1 MSLSATSTRIPGVR
15 ISRPASL
22 RGDRRHY
29 RQASSG
35 GYEGPY
41 PPDARRQRLARPRG
55 RRFKREGIRNTRA
68 ARVVV
73 FRRGDVGYG
82 GESPEDFWGALRG
95 VWLDPVRF
103 FRALDPRGGAI
114 RPAIFAFVVLY
125 LNLLFEAALQMLW
138 LREFN
143 YAMIYAPFLGLVV
156 AIVLAPLLVAGL
168 AIVVLFILGGGKLSH
183 GGFGPLFRS
192 LGYASG
198 IGLALWIP
206 LA

>member
-1 MSLSATSTRIPGVR
+1 M
-15 ISRPASL
+15 
-22 RGDRRHY
+22 
-29 RQASSG
+29 
-35 GYEGPY
+35 
-41 PPDARRQRLARPRG
+41 
-55 RRFKREGIRNTRA
+55 
-68 ARVVV
+68 

-95 VWLDPVRF
+95 VWFDPVRF
-103 FRALDPRGGAI
+103 FRRLDPRGGAI
-114 RPAIFAFVVLY
+114 RPAIFASVVLY
-125 LNLLFEAALQMLW
+125 LDLLLEATLQMLW

-168 AIVVLFILGGGKLSH
+168 AIVVLFILGGGKLSR

-198 IGLALWIP
+198 IGFALWIP
-206 LA
+206 FAPLFAVPYGAFVATVAVKETLNVGWPRAAAATLIPFGAVLLTVLALLGPDEASGFLTNPPGS